1 MSLCLTEH
9 TTYGYLNHISSTPL
23 YAPTTCSVCIPCTVV
38 HASLPAPLPL
48 YCSCLLSL
56 SSLFFSSHTNSE
68 PVTQCV
74 DCKSMCMAF
83 HTHTHVRTHTHT
95 HTHLHTHI
103 PIINIW
109 VLFSI
114 CIKSEYLH
122 LAFLKRL
129 ALITV
134 VQGFNPALISAKTL
148 CILLWKAIFIIILS
162 ISIIT

>member
-1 MSLCLTEH
+1 MLDRTHYLWVSEPYQLHSPLRSNHLLSVYPMHCGTCLSSCTTASLL
-9 TTYGYLNHISSTPL
+9 LLPL
-23 YAPTTCSVCIPCTVV
+23 VSLLLVLQFTHKLWTCHSVCGLQIYV
-38 HASLPAPLPL
+38 
-48 YCSCLLSL
+48 YGLS
-56 SSLFFSSHTNSE
+56 
-68 PVTQCV
+68 
-74 DCKSMCMAF
+74 
-83 HTHTHVRTHTHT
+83 HTHTRTHTHT